1 MFKKLGLILF
11 SSSIF
16 LTSVFARPL
25 DKLNRDEVYL
35 FGYFAGSISKS
46 CVLYEQGIL
55 DKYETINS
63 IKGTIK
69 LLDDKEYK
77 SVKNN
82 VKDFSLQSSCS
93 NLMMDIWY

>member
-25 DKLNRDEVYL
+25 DKLNREEVYL

-46 CVLYEQGIL
+46 CVLYEMGIL

-77 SVKNN
+77 SVKND